1 MRKYF
6 LFFGFAF
13 FLAACG
19 NQTNTSETDKEI
31 ETQEEEKVIVEKGN
45 AMIDSTI
52 IEIKTEVEKTETEV
66 NELLKDI

>member
-19 NQTNTSETDKEI
+19 NQTNTSETGKEV
-31 ETQEEEKVIVEKGN
+31 ETQEEEMKIVEKGS
-45 AMIDSTI
+45 AVIDSTVV
-52 IEIKTEVEKTETEV
+52 EIKTEVEKTETEV